1 MSGWFPMLD
10 LPDHSS
16 ANALPAPCVPV
27 VKDCS
32 VVLTKRSINFDQT
45 VRFLGARMP
54 DALAKG
60 GEAKDPGAR
69 EESPKDESGP
79 GHIRLRNR
87 ALILAAAEEVF
98 ATQGYRGATTAA
110 IAQKAGLPKANVHY
124 YFGTK
129 ATLYR
134 SSEEHTAELQSRMRI
149 TYAVF

>member
-27 VKDCS
+27 GKDCS

-54 DALAKG
+54 DALATG
-60 GEAKDPGAR
+60 GEATYPGAR
-69 EESPKDESGP
+69 EESPMDESGQ

-87 ALILAAAEEVF
+87 ARLLTAHAGVFSNRGHPASTHQRLASN
-98 ATQGYRGATTAA
+98 QHR
-110 IAQKAGLPKANVHY
+110 
-124 YFGTK
+124 
-129 ATLYR
+129 
-134 SSEEHTAELQSRMRI
+134 
-149 TYAVF
+149 